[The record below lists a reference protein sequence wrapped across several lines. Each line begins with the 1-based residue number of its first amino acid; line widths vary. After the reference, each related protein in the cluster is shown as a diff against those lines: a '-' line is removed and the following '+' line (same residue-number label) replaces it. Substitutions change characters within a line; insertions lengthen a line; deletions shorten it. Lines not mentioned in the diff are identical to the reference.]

1 MESFFGL
8 PNNGGNSS
16 SCSENNYGTW
26 KFIILSFALPLSS
39 YSKKSNSIQEFKN
52 QIYKILKPVK
62 VLKQLRE
69 IIEQR
74 DFFFYLSKIF
84 SLCSMIELLGKQI
97 TTSLATLASLSF
109 SQKTKRTLKC
119 TTFISSN
126 SLPFLN
132 FLRPNRM

>member
-52 QIYKILKPVK
+52 QKYKILKPVK
-62 VLKQLRE
+62 VLKLWLFVFP
-69 IIEQR
+69 IIKR
-74 DFFFYLSKIF
+74 NHWTKRFFFFYLSKIF
-84 SLCSMIELLGKQI
+84 SLCSIIELLGKQI

-109 SQKTKRTLKC
+109 SQKTKRT
-119 TTFISSN
+119 
-126 SLPFLN
+126 
-132 FLRPNRM
+132 